1 MEYALIIGALVAIAV
16 VIFLVSKHK
25 KDTSASTT
33 TPKGV
38 LVIGHPGTVTL
49 AAIDRQLDDLFRI
62 AEGQG
67 YSGFTR
73 HEGYTVEILPSDPR
87 CQQAAF
93 SVAAPEY
100 DGTEYDTD
108 PRPGYSVIC
117 AAGRFLPESRRI
129 QATEAGI
136 LTTNIVRYEGEHR
149 LLFEVDK
156 DRYERTKFH
165 TPENRHPLLGD

>member
-1 MEYALIIGALVAIAV
+1 MEYALVIGAVVAVAV
-16 VIFLVSKHK
+16 VIFLVSKNK
-25 KDTSASTT
+25 KNAPASTT

-38 LVIGHPGTVTL
+38 LVIGHPGTATL
-49 AAIDRQLDDLFRI
+49 TEIDRQLDRLFEI
-62 AEGQG
+62 ASAQG

-73 HEGYTVEILPSDPR
+73 HEGYTVEILPIDSR

-93 SVAAPEY
+93 VLDAPEY
-100 DGTEYDTD
+100 DGTAFDMD

-117 AAGRFLPESRRI
+117 AAGRFLPDSRRI

-136 LTTNIVRYEGEHR
+136 LTSQIVRYEGEHR

-156 DRYERTKFH
+156 ERYERTKFH
-165 TPENRHPLLGD
+165 TPENPHPLLGD